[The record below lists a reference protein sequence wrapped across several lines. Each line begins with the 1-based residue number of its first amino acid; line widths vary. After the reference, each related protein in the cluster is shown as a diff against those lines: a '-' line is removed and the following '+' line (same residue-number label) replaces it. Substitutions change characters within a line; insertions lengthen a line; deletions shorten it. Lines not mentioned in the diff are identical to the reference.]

1 MRATRADPK
10 KRRSDPA
17 RDPAGAARWL
27 DAGAAHATAGRLTEA
42 AEAYARAERA
52 DPDDFRSA
60 FSLATIDLQLGR
72 PGRALPRLR
81 RVAALKPDLFEAHH
95 NLGGAAQTLELWDE
109 AARAYQHALT
119 LRTGAIETR
128 RNLAIVLVVL
138 GRIDAAEA
146 EHRRLAADPRTRL
159 WALTRLALLR
169 PAAITDADLADM
181 RRAAELPEGDLDTR
195 IGLNFALGEAL
206 ERRGRDDEAFA
217 AFAAGNRLK
226 RAALDARAETRPG
239 ALLAAHANSARRVM
253 AMYGASEI
261 GGWRAGEGLSTE
273 APIFI
278 VGMPRSGSTL
288 LEQILS
294 SHPQVTALGE
304 TAALPRLLEAGAL
317 APDTAQAA
325 VRALGR
331 RYLDAMR
338 ARGWRG
344 GGRFVDK
351 TLENYL
357 HVGAIARMFPRAVIL
372 HAVREPMDNCL
383 SCWRQLF
390 AAGAETLYDLADIGA
405 EYVVYREVMAH
416 WARVL
421 PGRVVEVD
429 HEALIAD
436 PEARIRWL
444 VTEACGLPWDDACL
458 AFHAVG
464 GAVRTASSAQ
474 VRQPIFRTS
483 LDRWRRYEA
492 HLGPLIGALGPYA
505 PKLDPDL

>member
-10 KRRSDPA
+10 QRRTAPA

-27 DAGAAHATAGRLTEA
+27 DAGAAHATAGRMAEA
-42 AEAYARAERA
+42 AEAYVRAERA
-52 DPDDFRSA
+52 DPDDFRA
-60 FSLATIDLQLGR
+60 PFSLATVDLKLGR

-81 RVAALKPDLFEAHH
+81 RVAELKPDLFEVHH
-95 NLGGAAQTLELWDE
+95 NLGGAAQTLERWDE
-109 AARAYQHALT
+109 AAGAYQHALA
-119 LRTGAIETR
+119 LRPEAIETR
-128 RNLAIVLVVL
+128 RNLAIVLAVL

-169 PAAITDADLADM
+169 PAAIADADLGDM
-181 RRAAELPEGDLDTR
+181 RRAADFPATDPDTR
-195 IGLNFALGEAL
+195 IGLSFALGEVL

-226 RAALDARAETRPG
+226 RAALDARVETRPG
-239 ALLAAHANSARRVM
+239 ALLAAHADSARRVM
-253 AMYGASEI
+253 AKHA
-261 GGWRAGEGLSTE
+261 ATAADGLSTD

-317 APDTAQAA
+317 AGDVGQTT
-325 VRALGR
+325 VRALAR
-331 RYLDAMR
+331 RYLDAVR

-344 GGRFVDK
+344 AGRFVDK

-372 HAVREPMDNCL
+372 HAVRDPMDTCL
-383 SCWRQLF
+383 SCYRQLF

-405 EYVVYREVMAH
+405 EYARYREVMAH
-416 WARVL
+416 WARAL
-421 PGRVVEVD
+421 PGRVIEVD
-429 HEALIAD
+429 HEALVAD
-436 PEARIRWL
+436 PEGRIRWL
-444 VTEACGLPWDDACL
+444 VTVACGLPWREACL
-458 AFHAVG
+458 AFHEAG

-483 LDRWRRYEA
+483 LDRWRRYQA
-492 HLGPLIGALGPYA
+492 HLAPLIEALGPYA
-505 PKLDPDL
+505 PKPAPDL